1 MTKEEA
7 KRILAAYRPG
17 DQDRFDSHFAEAL
30 QETERDSELA
40 RWFAEEQEFDRAVAA
55 HISSMAVPFGLRTR
69 ILANMTPR
77 TGTKSRWVAA
87 LAAGAVGAAALLV
100 LTQII
105 SGWHASGQQSG
116 SLSDYEQEMMSFVK
130 LPPPLEMESLQIGP
144 IKQWIVERKAPLAE
158 IPPGI
163 AAVETMGCR
172 ILYFRGYP
180 VTLICFCHGQ
190 TVAHL
195 LMVDRGALPGQKPAK
210 APVVTSQ
217 GDWTTATWVD
227 QRYVYMIA
235 VHDKPDAARQ
245 YLPHT

>member
-17 DQDRFDSHFAEAL
+17 DQDRLDSHFAEAL
-30 QETERDSELA
+30 QETERDAQLA
-40 RWFAEEQEFDRAVAA
+40 QWFAEEREFDRAVAT
-55 HISSMAVPFGLRTR
+55 HVSSVPVPFGLKTR

-77 TGTKSRWVAA
+77 SDTKSRWVAA
-87 LAAGAVGAAALLV
+87 LAAAATAAVALFFLA
-100 LTQII
+100 QSI
-105 SGWHASGQQSG
+105 SIWRASGPHSG

-130 LPPPLEMESLQIGP
+130 LPPPLEMESLEMGP
-144 IKQWIVERKAPLAE
+144 IKQWIEERKAPLAE

-172 ILYFRGYP
+172 ILHFRGYP

-195 LMVDRGALPGQKPAK
+195 LMVDRAAVSGPK
-210 APVVTSQ
+210 AENTPVVTSQ

-227 QRYVYMIA
+227 QHYAYMIA
-235 VHDKPDAARQ
+235 VHDKPAAARQ
-245 YLPHT
+245 YLPRT

>member
-1 MTKEEA
+1 MTNEEA
-7 KRILAAYRPG
+7 KKILAAYRPA
-17 DQDRFDSHFAEAL
+17 DQDRLDSHFAEAL
-30 QETERDSELA
+30 QETERNTELS
-40 RWFAEEQEFDRAVAA
+40 RWFAEERKFDRAIAA
-55 HISSMAVPFGLRTR
+55 HVSSVPVPFGLKTR
-69 ILANMTPR
+69 ILANITPR
-77 TGTKSRWVAA
+77 TDKKSRWVAA
-87 LAAGAVGAAALLV
+87 LAAAAAALFFV
-100 LTQII
+100 AQFI
-105 SGWHASGQQSG
+105 SVWRAPGRHSA

-144 IKQWIVERKAPLAE
+144 IKEWLVERKAPMAE

-195 LMVDRGALPGQKPAK
+195 LMVDRAALPGLKPTNGPAV
-210 APVVTSQ
+210 ASQ
-217 GDWTTATWVD
+217 GDWTTGTWVD
-227 QRYVYMIA
+227 QHYVCMIA
-235 VHDKPDAARQ
+235 VHDKPAVARQ

>member
-1 MTKEEA
+1 MTQEEA

-17 DQDRFDSHFAEAL
+17 DQDRLDSYFAEAL
-30 QETERDSELA
+30 HQTERDAELGQ
-40 RWFAEEQEFDRAVAA
+40 WFAEEREFDRAVAG
-55 HISSMAVPFGLRTR
+55 HVSAVPAPFGLKTR
-69 ILANMTPR
+69 ILANMPR
-77 TGTKSRWVAA
+77 RTRTKSRWVAA
-87 LAAGAVGAAALLV
+87 LGTTAAAAATLFV
-100 LTQII
+100 LAQLF
-105 SGWHASGQQSG
+105 GVWRGPDQRSG
-116 SLSDYEQEMMSFVK
+116 SLSDYEQEMMSFIK

-144 IKQWIVERKAPLAE
+144 IKQWIVERKAPLAD

-195 LMVDRGALPGQKPAK
+195 LMVDRAAVRGVKPGNP
-210 APVVTSQ
+210 PVVTGQ
-217 GDWTTATWVD
+217 GDWTTATWAD
-227 QRYVYMIA
+227 QKYAYMIA
-235 VHDKPDAARQ
+235 VHDKPAAARQ